1 MDARVTKMTQRYAFR
16 LLFQSDQKYAI
27 TMQLDGFTA
36 KHSEDASG
44 NRQLLYYRI
53 KKLKDYYL
61 NIFLLR
67 YPYRIYE
74 IAFFYGNYKPPIPR
88 RFTSAFQRSIFWTLQ
103 RYRRISWQWN
113 WNRRISDMALEI
125 REKKRGYFRL
135 WQTIV
140 EKIFNKNVQ
149 FVR

>member
-1 MDARVTKMTQRYAFR
+1 MMDARVTKMTQRYAFR

-44 NRQLLYYRI
+44 NRQLLHYRI

-74 IAFFYGNYKPPIPR
+74 IAFFMEITNL
-88 RFTSAFQRSIFWTLQ
+88 RFHGILHRLFNV
-103 RYRRISWQWN
+103 RYFERYN
-113 WNRRISDMALEI
+113 D
-125 REKKRGYFRL
+125 
-135 WQTIV
+135 IV
-140 EKIFNKNVQ
+140 ESRDNEIEIEEF
-149 FVR
+149 RIWR

>member
-1 MDARVTKMTQRYAFR
+1 MMDARVTKMTQRYAFR

-36 KHSEDASG
+36 KHSEDASA

-74 IAFFYGNYKPPIPR
+74 IAFFMEITNL
-88 RFTSAFQRSIFWTLQ
+88 RFHGVLHRLFNI
-103 RYRRISWQWN
+103 RYFERYN
-113 WNRRISDMALEI
+113 D
-125 REKKRGYFRL
+125 
-135 WQTIV
+135 IV
-140 EKIFNKNVQ
+140 ESRDNEIEIEEF
-149 FVR
+149 RIWR